1 MGTLRSNPSKQEQSN
16 MSKSVN
22 LSLEQ
27 QFSIRSFEHQ
37 VRDMSR
43 EQAQEFLVNLY
54 AQMMMQENSYK
65 NLLKHQW
72 GIDDSEQQVA

>member
-1 MGTLRSNPSKQEQSN
+1 
-16 MSKSVN
+16 MSKSFD

-27 QFSIRSFEHQ
+27 QFNIRSFEHQ
-37 VRDMSR
+37 VKDMSR

-54 AQMMMQENSYK
+54 RQMVLQENSYK

-72 GIDDSEQQVA
+72 GIDEPNQQAA

>member
-1 MGTLRSNPSKQEQSN
+1 
-16 MSKSVN
+16 MSKSFD

-37 VRDMSR
+37 VRDMSHT
-43 EQAQEFLVNLY
+43 QAQEFLVNLY
-54 AQMMMQENSYK
+54 RQMMLQENSYK

-72 GIDDSEQQVA
+72 GIEEPNKQAA

>member
-1 MGTLRSNPSKQEQSN
+1 
-16 MSKSVN
+16 MSKSAN

-72 GIDDSEQQVA
+72 GIDEPEPTSSLIKWRLGLAIE

>member
-1 MGTLRSNPSKQEQSN
+1 
-16 MSKSVN
+16 MSKSFD

-37 VRDMSR
+37 VRDMSHT
-43 EQAQEFLVNLY
+43 QAQEFLVNLY
-54 AQMMMQENSYK
+54 RQMMLQENSYK

-72 GIDDSEQQVA
+72 GIEEPNQQAA

>member
-1 MGTLRSNPSKQEQSN
+1 
-16 MSKSVN
+16 MSKSFD

-37 VRDMSR
+37 VKDMTHS
-43 EQAQEFLVNLY
+43 QAQEFLVNLY
-54 AQMMMQENSYK
+54 KQMMLQENSYK

-72 GIDDSEQQVA
+72 GIEEPNQQAA

>member
-1 MGTLRSNPSKQEQSN
+1 
-16 MSKSVN
+16 MSKPFD

-72 GIDDSEQQVA
+72 GIDEPYQQAA

>member
-1 MGTLRSNPSKQEQSN
+1 

-54 AQMMMQENSYK
+54 TQMMMQENSYK
-65 NLLKHQW
+65 SLIKHQW
-72 GIDDSEQQVA
+72 GIDESGRQAA

>member
-1 MGTLRSNPSKQEQSN
+1 
-16 MSKSVN
+16 MSKSFD

-54 AQMMMQENSYK
+54 RQMMMQENSYK

-72 GIDDSEQQVA
+72 GIDEPGQQAA

>member
-1 MGTLRSNPSKQEQSN
+1 VGTLKSIPSKQEQRN
-16 MSKSVN
+16 MSKSAN

-72 GIDDSEQQVA
+72 GIDDSEHQAA

>member
-1 MGTLRSNPSKQEQSN
+1 
-16 MSKSVN
+16 MSKSFD

-43 EQAQEFLVNLY
+43 EQSQEFLVNLY
-54 AQMMMQENSYK
+54 RQMMLQENSYK

-72 GIDDSEQQVA
+72 GMEEPGQQAA